1 MEIAMV
7 KAVSV
12 GCVALMVMDW
22 VLKMDPEETKY
33 LMEGSSVRNRQI
45 RHSKGHLVTNVSIY

>member
-12 GCVALMVMDW
+12 GCVALMVMGW

-33 LMEGSSVRNRQI
+33 LA
-45 RHSKGHLVTNVSIY
+45 K